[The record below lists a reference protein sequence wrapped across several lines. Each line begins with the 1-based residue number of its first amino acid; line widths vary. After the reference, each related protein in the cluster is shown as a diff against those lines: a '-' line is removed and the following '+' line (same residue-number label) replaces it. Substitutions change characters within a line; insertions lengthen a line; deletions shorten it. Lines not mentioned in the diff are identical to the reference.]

1 MTDTRIKIIFYW
13 LLIGVCFILH
23 NSLDALEVTFGKA
36 VEIIQ
41 NEGVI
46 PFETHVFSIL
56 VQISPF
62 ILVLLSLNFTSK
74 KLSLFSLIWS
84 ILFLILNTAHLLE
97 VLVIESP
104 FNLTQTV
111 LLTLILLINIML
123 TISLLKSLKQTSN
136 KAVNK

>member
-97 VLVIESP
+97 VLFIESP

>member
-13 LLIGVCFILH
+13 LLIGICFILH

-46 PFETHVFSIL
+46 PLETHVFSIL

-62 ILVLLSLNFTSK
+62 ILVLLSLNLTSK

-97 VLVIESP
+97 VLFIESP

>member
-97 VLVIESP
+97 VLFIESP

-111 LLTLILLINIML
+111 LLTLVLLINIML
-123 TISLLKSLKQTSN
+123 TISLLKSLKQNSN

>member
-46 PFETHVFSIL
+46 PLETHVFSIL

-123 TISLLKSLKQTSN
+123 TISLLKSLKQNSN

>member
-46 PFETHVFSIL
+46 PLETHVFSIL

-97 VLVIESP
+97 VLFIESP

>member
-123 TISLLKSLKQTSN
+123 TISLLKSLKQNSN

>member
-46 PFETHVFSIL
+46 PLETHVFSIL

-123 TISLLKSLKQTSN
+123 TISSLKSLKQTSN

>member
-46 PFETHVFSIL
+46 PLETHVFSIL

-111 LLTLILLINIML
+111 LLTLTLLINIML

>member
-46 PFETHVFSIL
+46 PYETHVFSIL

>member
-97 VLVIESP
+97 VLFIESP

-111 LLTLILLINIML
+111 LLTLVLLINIML
-123 TISLLKSLKQTSN
+123 TISLLKSSKQNSN

>member
-23 NSLDALEVTFGKA
+23 NSLDALEVTFSKA

-46 PFETHVFSIL
+46 PLETHVFSIL

>member
-46 PFETHVFSIL
+46 PLETHVFSIL

>member
-46 PFETHVFSIL
+46 PLETHVFSIL

-97 VLVIESP
+97 VLFIEIP

-123 TISLLKSLKQTSN
+123 TISLLKSLKQNSN

>member
-46 PFETHVFSIL
+46 PLETHVFSIL

-97 VLVIESP
+97 VLFIESP

-123 TISLLKSLKQTSN
+123 TISLLKSLKQNSN

>member
-97 VLVIESP
+97 VLFIESP

-123 TISLLKSLKQTSN
+123 TISLLKSLKQISN